1 MLSKQLWR
9 QVLAIYIER
18 GTPAERQM
26 AELILEMLDL
36 HDESSPGLEQAVGT
50 FFDRKASWLLEMN
63 AA

>member
-9 QVLAIYIER
+9 QVLAIYVQR

-36 HDESSPGLEQAVGT
+36 HDDTSPGLEQTIGM